1 MSADLNPLAHDALL
15 ATPAAGGA
23 EFRALTDDGRPS
35 AVTTGAVAPIQRT
48 HEIVFVDPRVP
59 DRAQLLAELTAQAG
73 EGRHFEIITLDPNR
87 PGIAQVTEALKGK
100 VQVDAIH
107 FITHGT
113 DGAVQLGGTWLDA
126 KALGANSEAVAKWGD
141 SLKADADIL
150 FYGCDLTETARGRA
164 LVDWI
169 AELTRA
175 DVAAS
180 NDATGSARLG
190 GDWDLEYRTGEIDTP
205 VVVSLP
211 AQGEWDHLLPTVH
224 GHQHQRRGRRN
235 ARQAILERERTPSV
249 LTRSSS
255 TSAGNALTRSAS
267 RHRPADHHEPGRDRR
282 VVRARLHARRRPD
295 DRDRRRRR
303 RRKRPHARRQCER
316 QHHSRPRHPALPG
329 QRHLASVRLEQQRD
343 RRQSTSDGS
352 TRTAPRRGAATR
364 TPASAF

>member
-1 MSADLNPLAHDALL
+1 MGSSGKRTAKPSARASAPAGARSRARSTARIGKPPVARAAPRPVPFVRRAVLEELEPRLLMSADLNPLAHDALL

-48 HEIVFVDPRVP
+48 NEIVFVDPRVP
-59 DRAQLLAELTAQAG
+59 DRERLLAELTAQGA

-100 VQVDAIH
+100 VQVDAVH

-126 KALGANSEAVAKWGD
+126 KALAANSEAVAKWGE
-141 SLKADADIL
+141 SLKADADLL
-150 FYGCDLTETARGRA
+150 FYGCDLSATASGRA

-180 NDATGSARLG
+180 TDATGSARLG
-190 GDWDLEYRTGEIDTP
+190 GDWDLEYRVGEIETP

-211 AQGEWDHLLPTVH
+211 AQSDWDHLLAAVTVSTVNDTLN
-224 GHQHQRRGRRN
+224 GDTSSIAN
-235 ARQAILERERTPSV
+235 LVATP
-249 LTRSSS
+249 
-255 TSAGNALTRSAS
+255 
-267 RHRPADHHEPGRDRR
+267 
-282 VVRARLHARRRPD
+282 
-295 DRDRRRRR
+295 
-303 RRKRPHARRQCER
+303 
-316 QHHSRPRHPALPG
+316 
-329 QRHLASVRLEQQRD
+329 
-343 RRQSTSDGS
+343 
-352 TRTAPRRGAATR
+352 GAAR
-364 TPASAF
+364 AHRVEAALLLSGHGL